1 VADLTTTFALTIP
14 SLAVLIGILL
24 NQYGI
29 GRLDRRID
37 RLDAGPDKMDE
48 GTNKMEA
55 SPERRHEKVM
65 EAIGQIQLDRREFYR
80 TLGQHEVRVAA
91 LEKAAPTASR

>member
-1 VADLTTTFALTIP
+1 
-14 SLAVLIGILL
+14 
-24 NQYGI
+24 
-29 GRLDRRID
+29 
-37 RLDAGPDKMDE
+37 MDE